1 VLAQRHRGIVQWLD
15 RQGVVPSDCLVG
27 RQARLISYS
36 RRNELFEFTAPGGV
50 AIFVKHWPQ
59 DADAASREVAAL
71 HHASTLLPGEDF
83 GLPEILAD
91 DASQGLCAFKL
102 IAGATDLRRLAVQ
115 GESCSAADI
124 ADIGALLGQLH
135 LASSHVG
142 NGHWAAPPVRPWALD
157 VALPTEAARS
167 AASAATETFWSDLLA
182 DDSLMHRVAA
192 LKADWQETE
201 FIHGDMRLENVLVQT
216 GNGAGGHCRPV
227 VVDWEL
233 ATPGEGLWD
242 AACLVA
248 SLLEIWISSKDAD
261 DSAGRGLEWVV
272 PRLSAFWRTY
282 TDRRGWPIAHGKEA
296 VRCVALAA
304 VRLVQYALEATQKAI
319 VPPRRAYLLVQV
331 AENILEE
338 PEISA
343 ARFLGAAR

>member
-1 VLAQRHRGIVQWLD
+1 M
-15 RQGVVPSDCLVG
+15 PSDCLVG
-27 RQARLISYS
+27 PNARLISYA

-50 AIFVKHWPQ
+50 VIFVKHWPQ
-59 DADAASREVAAL
+59 DADAASREVAAV
-71 HHASTLLPGEDF
+71 HHASDLLPGEEF
-83 GLPEILAD
+83 GLPEILAHD
-91 DASQGLCAFKL
+91 VSHGLCAYKL
-102 IAGATDLRRLAVQ
+102 ISGATDLRRLAVQ

-124 ADIGALLGQLH
+124 ADIGGLLGHLH
-135 LASSHVG
+135 LASSQAG
-142 NGHWAAPPVRPWALD
+142 NGHWASPPVRPWALD
-157 VALPTEAARS
+157 VALPTEAARA
-167 AASAATETFWSDLLA
+167 AASAATETFWSDLRA
-182 DDSLMHRVAA
+182 DARLMNRIAA
-192 LKADWQETE
+192 LQADWRETE

-216 GNGAGGHCRPV
+216 DIDAAGHARPI

-233 ATPGEGLWD
+233 LTPGDGLWD

-248 SLLEIWISSKDAD
+248 SLLEIWISAKDVD
-261 DSAGRGLEWVV
+261 DGANRGFEWVV

-282 TDRRGWPIAHGKEA
+282 TDRRGWPVTHGKQA

-331 AENILEE
+331 AENILDE

-343 ARFLGAAR
+343 ARFLGATG